1 MKSKAKIDKLAH
13 KYALDIS
20 KFHEKGET
28 KIDFN
33 NLNKDF
39 YDDIETNDIMI
50 NKDKKLLNKLK
61 NNTIKE
67 FIYSNKII
75 PNRWKNKF
83 NYQYKLTSLIS
94 KDKKLLSYIGSSP
107 NNNKNNNNQLLPKIN
122 TNHNIINTLNNKKNL
137 KEKNKRTFQFKQRE
151 ELDKDDLKIIMN
163 DYESVFPIKNKFQT
177 LMEEYSTELSNFNN
191 IFNNNNNFNDK
202 SKIND
207 NNEIDSSIKNNS
219 QKESNFISYI
229 RKINPLNKKERT
241 KIQNTFRH
249 NIINLDSLKHHSQR
263 NIHENDKSNLFNI
276 NINKKR
282 KINYKNKSGIKN
294 KIIER
299 NLENI
304 NFYGPHCSF
313 CPSCK
318 TKNLEFYNYMEPNQ
332 CLELINHIKN
342 YRKANNI
349 YSQRNSTNTTN
360 TLNKN
365 KRSASVPKLSIF
377 NEKDSEYSE
386 KEDNTF
392 KIDF

>member
-1 MKSKAKIDKLAH
+1 MKSRAKINRLAH

-94 KDKKLLSYIGSSP
+94 KDKKLLSYIGSCP
-107 NNNKNNNNQLLPKIN
+107 NNNKNNNNNQLLPKIN

-202 SKIND
+202 SKINE
-207 NNEIDSSIKNNS
+207 NEIDSSIKNNS

-349 YSQRNSTNTTN
+349 YLQRNSTNTTN

-386 KEDNTF
+386 KDDNTF

>member
-1 MKSKAKIDKLAH
+1 MKSKAKINRLAH

-94 KDKKLLSYIGSSP
+94 KDKKLLSYIGSCP
-107 NNNKNNNNQLLPKIN
+107 NNNNKNNNNKLLPKIN
-122 TNHNIINTLNNKKNL
+122 TNNNIINTLNNKKNL
-137 KEKNKRTFQFKQRE
+137 KEKNKRIFQFKQRE
-151 ELDKDDLKIIMN
+151 ELDKDDLKVIMN

-202 SKIND
+202 SKINE
-207 NNEIDSSIKNNS
+207 NEIDSSIKNNNS

-229 RKINPLNKKERT
+229 KKINPLNKKERT

-263 NIHENDKSNLFNI
+263 NIHENSKSNLF

-349 YSQRNSTNTTN
+349 YLQRNSTNTTN

-386 KEDNTF
+386 KEDNTL

>member
-1 MKSKAKIDKLAH
+1 
-13 KYALDIS
+13 
-20 KFHEKGET
+20 
-28 KIDFN
+28 
-33 NLNKDF
+33 
-39 YDDIETNDIMI
+39 
-50 NKDKKLLNKLK
+50 
-61 NNTIKE
+61 
-67 FIYSNKII
+67 
-75 PNRWKNKF
+75 
-83 NYQYKLTSLIS
+83 
-94 KDKKLLSYIGSSP
+94 
-107 NNNKNNNNQLLPKIN
+107 
-122 TNHNIINTLNNKKNL
+122 
-137 KEKNKRTFQFKQRE
+137 
-151 ELDKDDLKIIMN
+151 
-163 DYESVFPIKNKFQT
+163 
-177 LMEEYSTELSNFNN
+177 MEEYSTELSNFNN
-191 IFNNNNNFNDK
+191 IFNNNNNNNYNDK

-294 KIIER
+294 KIIDR

-349 YSQRNSTNTTN
+349 YLQRNSTNTTN

-386 KEDNTF
+386 KDDNTF